1 MKAIMINIKT
11 YHFLAN
17 FKRSDK
23 TWKIQR
29 SVETKFRFSEN
40 TCEEPEMYLK
50 SENITIMVGT

>member
-1 MKAIMINIKT
+1 MKAMMTNIKT

-17 FKRSDK
+17 FKRKDK

-40 TCEEPEMYLK
+40 TCEELEMYLK